1 VVMFRLIFIIIIT
14 LYVSGSKAQSD
25 LIAKSDSTQYQSHLV
40 LRNGGYKIFDIS
52 FTRLW
57 IKGIINVTDSG
68 VKFIPDTLF
77 ESNGHRK
84 VFRYN
89 HLVKEFFIP
98 YSKIERIKKSTYVEC
113 FFPITNPVIITKEGV
128 KYRMYIDRY
137 KTFKKQTQNR
147 SHQEF

>member
-1 VVMFRLIFIIIIT
+1 MYRLIVLLGLINCNISASF
-14 LYVSGSKAQSD
+14 AQSD
-25 LIAKSDSTQYQSHLV
+25 LIAKWDSTQYKSHLV
-40 LRNGGYKIFDIS
+40 LRNGGYRIFDIS

-57 IKGIINVTDSG
+57 IKGIVNVTDSG
-68 VKFIPDTLF
+68 VEFIPDTLF
-77 ESNGHRK
+77 VSNGHRK

-98 YSKIERIKKSTYVEC
+98 YSKIERIKKSTYFEC
-113 FFPITNPVIITKEGV
+113 FLPMTNPVIITKEGV